1 MRSRTSEPGSIAQKR
16 ARSKSGPSGGTT
28 TLKRV
33 TASVPLKSPIVL
45 YLLLL
50 PAMPVERGGILA
62 DGRGRGG
69 MGVRRS
75 GGGRRR
81 LGIVLRVGRRLPG
94 RGRSGLGR
102 GLWSGDRLL
111 GRH

>member
-1 MRSRTSEPGSIAQKR
+1 MRSRTSEPGSISQKR

-62 DGRGRGG
+62 DGRGWR
-69 MGVRRS
+69 
-75 GGGRRR
+75 GGRRG
-81 LGIVLRVGRRLPG
+81 LGIVLGAGRRLLGHG
-94 RGRSGLGR
+94 RIGLGR
-102 GLWSGDRLL
+102 GLWSG
-111 GRH
+111 